1 MPTAATLPF
10 PLAGAG
16 KHEQSWHSPTP
27 SLKRTDTQGRHSHA
41 ALLSPQARIVKS
53 FSWCLPEARE
63 QALPPTFSSHLA
75 KASRHAQ
82 STEGT
87 PLDLLALVANGAGI
101 PELHGTVTIR
111 NRVLARLP
119 PSEHCMHSRMKHSP
133 SLPMKKTYLLDME
146 LHPEGQASG
155 FPHI

>member
-1 MPTAATLPF
+1 MNGCGTFLLPSCSLWVRTAATLPF

-27 SLKRTDTQGRHSHA
+27 SLKRADTQARHSHA

-53 FSWCLPEARE
+53 LPEARE
-63 QALPPTFSSHLA
+63 QAPPPTFSSHLA

-101 PELHGTVTIR
+101 PELHGTVTI
-111 NRVLARLP
+111 
-119 PSEHCMHSRMKHSP
+119 
-133 SLPMKKTYLLDME
+133 
-146 LHPEGQASG
+146 
-155 FPHI
+155 